1 MNERTV
7 DLNRSGRRRL
17 LPSLAYDLFFQI
29 FTGLL
34 GSLGVVT
41 FAHLSGIESL
51 VPGGFTASLGSQF
64 LRVAGFVF
72 LVLVPAPWS
81 AANRRM
87 YRDRYHRLC
96 YSRFEEEAVAA
107 RCLKV
112 VMALLMV
119 NILVVEIPLFLIS
132 GFWFAS

>member
-1 MNERTV
+1 MSDGKVE
-7 DLNRSGRRRL
+7 LNRYHRRRL
-17 LPSLAYDLFFQI
+17 LPSLTYDLVFLVVI
-29 FTGLL
+29 GLL
-34 GSLGVVT
+34 ESLIGLA

-51 VPGGFTASLGSQF
+51 VPGGFAGSLGSQF

-72 LVLVPAPWS
+72 LVLVPVPWT
-81 AANRRM
+81 AANRRT
-87 YRDRYHRLC
+87 YRDRYQRLC
-96 YSRFEEEAVAA
+96 YSRFEEEVVAA

-119 NILVVEIPLFLIS
+119 NMLVVEIPLFLIS